1 MEKFIDFHVRNGFS
15 RAFIYILYF
24 FPSFKQTQKRLEATH
39 KKGNFLFL
47 LQLCVVSCKAKRNK
61 KSRNQNKATTIQ
73 SHDWWFVSRQ
83 NSIHTHNTHTHTCVD
98 EKEPSSYN
106 PSKSNVGR
114 TWKSSFF
121 IIIIIIHFSSAHTQS
136 FFCFNID

>member
-1 MEKFIDFHVRNGFS
+1 MCAMDF
-15 RAFIYILYF
+15 RARLYIYYIF
-24 FPSFKQTQKRLEATH
+24 
-39 KKGNFLFL
+39 FL
-47 LQLCVVSCKAKRNK
+47 LSNKHRKDWKQHTKKEIFCSSCSCVLLVARQKEKK

-121 IIIIIIHFSSAHTQS
+121 IIIIIIIHFSSAHTHKV